1 MTTQPVT
8 KISDV
13 SKASQGQ
20 DIRFYL
26 LDGSTFTREETYDNH
41 WRKMLT
47 TFCQETRVK
56 KSEA

>member
-26 LDGSTFTREETYDNH
+26 LEEAKGVGQYN
-41 WRKMLT
+41 LY
-47 TFCQETRVK
+47 
-56 KSEA
+56 